1 MPSVTLKGVV
11 CSTLN
16 ETHTHTG
23 GVLRESLGRKLFPS
37 QPGFDIHH
45 FLGNSNDPDELA
57 VSRNVENQVPPRV
70 TRRPFRYFWS
80 KPAIITGHGGRRNRT
95 LHNGSDDYDERLGV
109 GKPRVGRVETER
121 AGTGGTNREK
131 EKKKEK
137 EKAEI
142 WCPMP
147 PDCQSYP
154 NRAHPLCRDKM
165 SLFCFFSLLV
175 LSTTWHDFIGLFLSL
190 QKSTLISHRAQGIRI
205 YNKPQPLCNL
215 TFYLYSTL
223 SSEANDEEGF
233 LS

>member
-1 MPSVTLKGVV
+1 MKHTRTLEVYYVNLSEGNCFPVNRVSTSTIFWEIQTTRMSWPVSQLGKPS
-11 CSTLN
+11 N
-16 ETHTHTG
+16 
-23 GVLRESLGRKLFPS
+23 
-37 QPGFDIHH
+37 
-45 FLGNSNDPDELA
+45 
-57 VSRNVENQVPPRV
+57 PRV

-95 LHNGSDDYDERLGV
+95 LHSGSDDYDETWGV

-121 AGTGGTNREK
+121 AGTGGTNRVK
-131 EKKKEK
+131 EKKKMEK

-142 WCPMP
+142 WFPMP

-190 QKSTLISHRAQGIRI
+190 QKSTLILNRAQGIRI
-205 YNKPQPLCNL
+205 SKKPQPLCNL

-223 SSEANDEEGF
+223 SSEVKNEEGF